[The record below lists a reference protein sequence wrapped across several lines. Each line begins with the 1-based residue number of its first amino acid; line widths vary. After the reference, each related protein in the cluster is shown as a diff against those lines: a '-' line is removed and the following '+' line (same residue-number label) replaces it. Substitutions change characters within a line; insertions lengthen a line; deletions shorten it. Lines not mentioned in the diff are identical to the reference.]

1 MRTTSN
7 TAYAKNLSEYSMTS
21 PVELLLFELLEPE
34 EKQYSNTIEL
44 YDAIPKYHWGNV
56 KRINGRYLPSLE
68 RVFEHRSKRYRVK
81 VRPAR
86 IDGRDGVERDY
97 YPSIREEIVEDA
109 LRKLACEGQGIF
121 LDEQAGVTFSLYQLR
136 KELQRMG
143 HGYNLSD
150 IKDALFVCANT
161 KIEVESADGE
171 AIVVS
176 SLFQI
181 VGLKNRSDWMQHGKN
196 SKAYVMFNPLVTF
209 SIINKSFRQVNYH
222 KCMSYKKNLSRWIH
236 KRMSHNYIQASLV
249 NNYTI
254 LLSTII
260 RDSCMKSYKDIRNNV
275 SQVEDALEEMK
286 EGEVILDYKTE
297 RIYGGRRNKIIDAKF
312 ILSPSP
318 EFVGEMKRAN
328 RRYQRPEML
337 PPQTSLSLGC

>member
-1 MRTTSN
+1 MS
-7 TAYAKNLSEYSMTS
+7 K
-21 PVELLLFELLEPE
+21 PVELQLFEFLEID

-56 KRINGRYLPSLE
+56 KRIGEKYLPSLE

-81 VRPAR
+81 VRPSR

-97 YPSIREEIVEDA
+97 YPSLREEIVEDA

-121 LDEQAGVTFSLYQLR
+121 LDQQAGVTFSLYQLR

-150 IKDALFVCANT
+150 IKDALLVCANT
-161 KIEVESADGE
+161 KIEVESEDGE

-181 VGLKNRSDWMQHGKN
+181 VGLTKRSDWIQHGKN
-196 SKAYVMFNPLVTF
+196 AKAYVMFNPLVTF
-209 SIINKSFRQVNYH
+209 SIINNNFRQINYL

-236 KRMSHNYIQASLV
+236 KRMSHNYIQASLI

-260 RDSCMKSYKDIRNNV
+260 RDSCMKSYKETRNNV
-275 SQVEDALEEMK
+275 SQVEEALEEIK
-286 EGEVILDYKTE
+286 KSDVILDYKTE
-297 RIYGGRRNKIIDAKF
+297 RIYGERRNKIIDAKF
-312 ILSPSP
+312 MLSPSP
-318 EFVGEMKRAN
+318 EFVSEMKRAN
-328 RRYQRPEML
+328 RRHQKSATL
-337 PPQTSLSLGC
+337 PVQEPLFLRG

>member
-7 TAYAKNLSEYSMTS
+7 IANAKNLNEYNMTR
-21 PVELLLFELLEPE
+21 PTELLLFEFLESE

-56 KRINGRYLPSLE
+56 NRINGRYLPSLE
-68 RVFEHRSKRYRVK
+68 RVFEHRGKRYRVK

-86 IDGRDGVERDY
+86 IDERDGIERDY
-97 YPSIREEIVEDA
+97 YPSLREEIVEDA

-121 LDEQAGVTFSLYQLR
+121 LDQQAGVTFSLYQLR
-136 KELQRMG
+136 KELQHMG

-150 IKDALFVCANT
+150 IKDALLVCANT
-161 KIEVESADGE
+161 KIEVESEDGE

-181 VGLKNRSDWMQHGKN
+181 VGLKNRSDWIQHGKN

-209 SIINKSFRQVNYH
+209 SIINNSFRQINYL
-222 KCMSYKKNLSRWIH
+222 KCMLYKKNLARWLH
-236 KRMSHNYIQASLV
+236 KRISHNYIQASLI

-260 RDSCMKSYKDIRNNV
+260 RDSCMKSYKEIRNNV

-286 EGEVILDYKTE
+286 KCDVILNYKTE

-318 EFVGEMKRAN
+318 EFVSEMKRAN
-328 RRYQRPEML
+328 RRHRRSETLSLQE
-337 PPQTSLSLGC
+337 SLSLGD

>member
-1 MRTTSN
+1 VCTISN
-7 TAYAKNLSEYSMTS
+7 VAHERNLSEYNMTR
-21 PVELLLFELLEPE
+21 PVELLLFEFWEPD
-34 EKQYSNTIEL
+34 EKHYSNTIEL

-86 IDGRDGVERDY
+86 IDDRDGMERDY
-97 YPSIREEIVEDA
+97 YPSLREEIVEDA

-121 LDEQAGVTFSLYQLR
+121 LDEQVGVTFSLYQLR
-136 KELQRMG
+136 KELQCMG

-150 IKDALFVCANT
+150 IKDALLVCANT
-161 KIEVESADGE
+161 KIEVESEDGE

-181 VGLKNRSDWMQHGKN
+181 VGLKKRSDWMQHGKN
-196 SKAYVMFNPLVTF
+196 AKAYVMFNPLVTF
-209 SIINKSFRQVNYH
+209 SIINKSFRQINYL
-222 KCMSYKKNLSRWIH
+222 KCMSYKKNLARWVH
-236 KRMSHNYIQASLV
+236 KRISHNYIQASLV

-260 RDSCMKSYKDIRNNV
+260 RDSCMKSYKEIRNNV

-286 EGEVILDYKTE
+286 KGDVILDYKTE
-297 RIYGGRRNKIIDAKF
+297 RIYRGRRNKIVDAKF

-318 EFVGEMKRAN
+318 EFVSEMKRAN
-328 RRYQRPEML
+328 RRYRRSE
-337 PPQTSLSLGC
+337 TLSIQES